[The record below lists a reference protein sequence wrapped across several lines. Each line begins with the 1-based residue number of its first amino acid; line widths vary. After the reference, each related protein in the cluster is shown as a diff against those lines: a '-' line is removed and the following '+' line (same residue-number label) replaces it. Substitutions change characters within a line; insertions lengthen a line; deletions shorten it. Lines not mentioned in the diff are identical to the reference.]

1 MLFPE
6 TKTGA
11 AAAYKG
17 CKKYNPLCFVNRWG
31 ESAAMNA
38 PRVTLFFM
46 RENSSKSNTFI
57 WNIKN
62 AFPNKNLQ
70 GDLFQFYP
78 TFLHKIRLLIF
89 LQEST
94 DTICTNIQKAK

>member
-1 MLFPE
+1 MLFPK

-38 PRVTLFFM
+38 PRVNLFFM
-46 RENSSKSNTFI
+46 RENSSKGNTFI
-57 WNIKN
+57 WNTKYIL
-62 AFPNKNLQ
+62 NKNLQ
-70 GDLFQFYP
+70 GDFFQFC
-78 TFLHKIRLLIF
+78 TFANILTQYVTIF
-89 LQEST
+89 KRP
-94 DTICTNIQKAK
+94 NHF